1 MKKIFKAVI
10 VCITLAITTEMSLA
24 TDFYCRWRSGY
35 MYQTKEITFGQSA
48 FEFCAAEKAI
58 SESAFHKCVTI
69 DYPESVNAL
78 REGNCRE
85 IIEKKFKIGESDCTA
100 KFLKPNMEFYSKDCQ
115 GPNRDAALIELD
127 KILKSKNINK

>member
-1 MKKIFKAVI
+1 MYHISNHNRNVFWLLISIADGAAAICIKQKK
-10 VCITLAITTEMSLA
+10 LHLDS
-24 TDFYCRWRSGY
+24 
-35 MYQTKEITFGQSA
+35 QA

-85 IIEKKFKIGESDCTA
+85 IIEKNFKIGESDCTA

-115 GPNRDAALIELD
+115 GPDRDAALIELD